1 MNMKAT
7 AIMTSLVM
15 VLAATAVV
23 LAYESDAVDPNETV
37 PKGDVYVAVGGT
49 ATVEF
54 VVTEPD
60 DGYYTNEVTWTA
72 GGTEIFGGTAT
83 PGTTNAKIGNI
94 ATVTIEADGEV
105 EGKYVATITA
115 GSTAGDVSSYSMT
128 YTVSTFINETSN
140 GSVEQ
145 AIAYTMNVHV
155 IAYPLPGSLS
165 LEGLKYGVYVEP
177 SPISS
182 GLNTTDFVYYA
193 IGLPKGMQMTP
204 DGDISGT
211 PVSEDESNQ
220 GTYDVTVVATH
231 VASNQTFFKTYEDVT
246 VSAADSDAFTYSV
259 TGADTVVDS
268 DSDDDDGRYIVRQS
282 STSPV
287 TLTTQIG
294 RINANID
301 HVYVV
306 NATGSQTEANKV
318 EGQTGRYTIPVD
330 GSGSY
335 RVVMVNGDLVKSFEL
350 VVVAISYDVE
360 TGIGFSPNTQP

>member
-72 GGTEIFGGTAT
+72 GGTEIFGGIAT

-128 YTVSTFINETSN
+128 YTVSTSINETSN

-155 IAYPLPGSLS
+155 IASPLPGSLS

-220 GTYDVTVVATH
+220 GTYNVTVVATH
-231 VASNQTFFKTYEDVT
+231 VASNQTFFKTYEKVT
-246 VSAADSDAFTYSV
+246 VSAADSFTYSV

-268 DSDDDDGRYIVRQS
+268 DSDDNDGRYIVRQS

-287 TLTTQIG
+287 TVTTQIG
-294 RINANID
+294 KSNAYID

-306 NATGSQTEANKV
+306 SVNGKQTEAPKV
-318 EGQTGRYTIPVD
+318 VDQTGQYTIPVD

-360 TGIGFSPNTQP
+360 TGIGFSPNTRT